1 MSNMTNLHKCLLRIP
16 LSQSITI
23 TVFLHWFK
31 PMAFRIFL
39 FAVSKMAL
47 LMLPNSFLA
56 GFTSLTVGLLLK
68 FSLWSFR
75 VIKVFCTN
83 RFSTSLFFKICFPSI
98 RSVFLCF
105 CWLSCISWL
114 WCCLSYDCVPLLLIG
129 KGLFFLSA
137 KVTVLWD
144 DLINW
149 MSFFTFFWKWF
160 LVFLNLMFC
169 TNAVR

>member
-75 VIKVFCTN
+75 VIQVFCTN

-98 RSVFLCF
+98 RSGFFYVFA
-105 CWLSCISWL
+105 
-114 WCCLSYDCVPLLLIG
+114 G
-129 KGLFFLSA
+129 
-137 KVTVLWD
+137 
-144 DLINW
+144 
-149 MSFFTFFWKWF
+149 F
-160 LVFLNLMFC
+160 LVFQGYGVVYHMIVFHC
-169 TNAVR
+169 C